1 MMNVSEPSNGSV
13 DVVRRETDVLE
24 GCGSSSVLETG
35 MWSLQSA
42 EGPDQR
48 KRKKEGRGRGRE
60 LMD

>member
-1 MMNVSEPSNGSV
+1 MNVSEHSDDSI

-48 KRKKEGRGRGRE
+48 KRERE
-60 LMD
+60 KREIIDGLSE